1 MLQENVVVNDTFP
14 NAITWKQGKI
24 ELETMYKCKMTESS
38 KVFEVVG
45 IDPVEYNYKF
55 GHLATQYIRSA
66 RNKWTPIEPTNN
78 VYVNINMYNI
88 IMHLNIPHLFTLFVV
103 RWLIFLMP
111 HLRHLRQSFL
121 AALPL

>member
-1 MLQENVVVNDTFP
+1 
-14 NAITWKQGKI
+14 
-24 ELETMYKCKMTESS
+24 MYKCKMTESS

-121 AALPL
+121 AIAVIPL